1 MDYGIIKDIVNKIN
15 DIYNGRLDCKEQRA
29 DLYVYIDGNE
39 ETIKAVDKARIYFVN
54 SEHDTNLYD
63 ADIQHL
69 VYINNII

>member
-39 ETIKAVDKARIYFVN
+39 ETIKAVDKETIYFVN